1 MWHKDWS
8 QRKTIV
14 LLGWGIINNDRI
26 ENLGDKKYLIFSY
39 VCLIGRMEK
48 WIDGKKKICLVKKK
62 NEMMIENVICINLFS
77 LKKINSLI
85 FF

>member
-14 LLGWGIINNDRI
+14 LFGLGIINNDRM

-39 VCLIGRMEK
+39 VCLIGKMEK
-48 WIDGKKKICLVKKK
+48 WMDGKKKKLFDWKEKWDDDRKCNLYKFILIKKK
-62 NEMMIENVICINLFS
+62 
-77 LKKINSLI
+77 LI
-85 FF
+85 V

>member
-1 MWHKDWS
+1 MCVW
-8 QRKTIV
+8 
-14 LLGWGIINNDRI
+14 LGGWKS
-26 ENLGDKKYLIFSY
+26 EL
-39 VCLIGRMEK
+39 MEK
-48 WIDGKKKICLVKKK
+48 KKFCLVKKK